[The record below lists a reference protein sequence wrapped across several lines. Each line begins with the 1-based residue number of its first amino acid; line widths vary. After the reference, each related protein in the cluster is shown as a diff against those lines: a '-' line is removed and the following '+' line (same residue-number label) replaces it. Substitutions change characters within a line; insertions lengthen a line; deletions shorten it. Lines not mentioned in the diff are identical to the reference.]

1 MAPSPSRHDLV
12 WLDPA
17 RAGGLEVAPGWRD
30 EVERWLARGLPAV
43 ARRRDGEREAA
54 AGAAAVA
61 LGIPVPPSRGK
72 ARIPLSAPPAAVL
85 RVEPPLPLAA
95 ALASAPAA
103 WRQPLRSLDGAA
115 RALGVLL
122 RVHGSLAWQHLA
134 GEPWVV
140 GGSDVDLLVDLGRVD
155 QVEPALGLLA
165 AWERKAGIRAD
176 GEVRLPAGGVAWREL
191 ASGARQVL
199 LKSDAAA
206 RLVPRAA
213 ALAGLAALPGGGAP

>member
-17 RAGGLEVAPGWRD
+17 RAAGLEVEPAWRP

-43 ARRRDGEREAA
+43 ARRRDGDPG
-54 AGAAAVA
+54 AGAGGGAAVA
-61 LGIPVPPSRGK
+61 LGIPVAPSRGK
-72 ARIPLSAPPAAVL
+72 ARIALSAPAGLVL
-85 RVEPPLPLAA
+85 RVEPPLRLAT
-95 ALASAPAA
+95 ALGSAPAA
-103 WRQPLRSLDGAA
+103 WRQPLRALDGAA
-115 RALGVLL
+115 RALGVVL

-134 GEPWVV
+134 GEPWVA
-140 GGSDVDLLVDLGRVD
+140 GGSDVDLLVDLDRAD
-155 QVEPALGLLA
+155 QVEAALAVLA
-165 AWERKAGIRAD
+165 AWERTAGIRAD
-176 GEVRLPAGGVAWREL
+176 GELRLPAGGVAWREL

-213 ALAGLAALPGGGAP
+213 VLAGLAAGGAP